1 MYLQGFGHVLHSNQT
16 QNGNARR
23 DRHAHDDGELACQ
36 DISLAVPFGSPVVHA
51 RLFALERPMRTPALV
66 LFLVARLANLGDGCL
81 MLVLAFCVRLL
92 VDALWVGREVVSQL
106 ASLANLG
113 VDREPFFRGL
123 LGLGLLVLAL
133 LPHLSH
139 AGDEI
144 AVDGDV
150 VAHYSRKQAS
160 SPTSPYGMETNY
172 DDGTSR
178 VDRRSGARA
187 RPSAPAPQRAREVL
201 PARAPLAQTTDRKLP
216 GSPRKCHGQVM
227 WVSRAPASD
236 RPTIGG

>member
-92 VDALWVGREVVSQL
+92 EGVERDFYL
-106 ASLANLG
+106 AG
-113 VDREPFFRGL
+113 VTPEEI
-123 LGLGLLVLAL
+123 LAL
-133 LPHLSH
+133 
-139 AGDEI
+139 
-144 AVDGDV
+144 V
-150 VAHYSRKQAS
+150 VRPRVALKGEQAH
-160 SPTSPYGMETNY
+160 
-172 DDGTSR
+172 
-178 VDRRSGARA
+178 
-187 RPSAPAPQRAREVL
+187 EVI
-201 PARAPLAQTTDRKLP
+201 PFQMAA
-216 GSPRKCHGQVM
+216 
-227 WVSRAPASD
+227 
-236 RPTIGG
+236 